1 MNNQSKSETLSQ
13 LMTDLHAIRQ
23 QLAQV
28 RRDLDR
34 LEASHSSSNPQK
46 AVKTNNLQQSGLS
59 RTYSVSPF
67 THC

>member
-28 RRDLDR
+28 RKDLDR
-34 LEASHSSSNPQK
+34 LEASHSSSNPKK
-46 AVKTNNLQQSGLS
+46 AIKASNLEQTRVS
-59 RTYSVSPF
+59 RAYYVSPL
-67 THC
+67 THY

>member
-28 RRDLDR
+28 RKDLDR
-34 LEASHSSSNPQK
+34 LEASHNSSNFQK
-46 AVKTNNLQQSGLS
+46 VPRANNLKQPGLS
-59 RTYSVSPF
+59 GTYPVSPF